1 MRIRSLG
8 FLCLVAGLVT
18 APAAFAQST
27 SFESIPVDQTGC
39 TGTICGTMSGY
50 GVTYT
55 GVDYGF
61 QTNAPGQTNYFTLN
75 TATNTFVGT
84 PSDPSIIATGVDSA
98 LQTLTFSQP
107 GGVSGLILDIV
118 SLGQPG
124 VTTSYDFNTP
134 FTVLSCGSD
143 NWGGGCGSYTPGTA
157 GTSDGLGGYYVSGDE
172 WSGTIE
178 FAGSPSSIS
187 FTVGNPENW
196 SGFDP
201 GVLTPATSATP
212 EPSSLA
218 LLGTGV
224 LGAAGVLRRRLV
236 RK

>member
-8 FLCLVAGLVT
+8 FFCLIAGLAA
-18 APAAFAQST
+18 APAVFAQST
-27 SFESIPVDQTGC
+27 TFESIPVDQTGC
-39 TGTICGTMSGY
+39 TGTVCGTMNGF

-61 QTNAPGQTNYFTLN
+61 QTNAPGQYNFFTLN
-75 TATNTFVGT
+75 TATYTFVGA
-84 PSDPSIIATGVDSA
+84 PSDPSIVATGVQSG
-98 LQTLTFSQP
+98 LQSLSFSQP

-118 SLGQPG
+118 SLGG
-124 VTTSYDFNTP
+124 GNGATTTYDFNTP
-134 FTVLSCGSD
+134 FVVLSCGSD
-143 NWGGGCGSYTPGTA
+143 NWGGGCGSYTVGSA
-157 GTSDGLGGYYVSGDE
+157 GTSDGAGGYYVSGDE

-178 FAGSPSSIS
+178 FAGAPTSIS
-187 FTVGNPENW
+187 FNVTDPENW
-196 SGFDP
+196 AGFDP
-201 GVLTPATSATP
+201 GILTPAATP